1 MFNTIVLALDGSE
14 ETDGLINS
22 VRNLTSPDHGRVVVV
37 HVTELFMGGGG
48 GSVRVG
54 EQVRL
59 DRVREEADALA
70 MSGLEVELVHTSSF
84 RNPADAIARAA
95 VTASADLIV
104 MGAPEHGSVVGALSG
119 SAPRALLHRA
129 PCPVLVVSPQA
140 PVRSGEALAA

>member
-14 ETDGLINS
+14 ETDRLINS
-22 VRNLTSPDHGRVVVV
+22 VRELISHEHGRVIVV

-54 EQVRL
+54 EQMRL
-59 DRVREEADALA
+59 GRVREQADALA
-70 MSGLEVELVHTSSF
+70 KSGLDVEVIHTSTF
-84 RNPADAIARAA
+84 RNPADPIARVAA
-95 VTASADLIV
+95 NADADLIV

-140 PVRSGEALAA
+140 PVRRGERLAA